1 MHLKQEFWKVWLVDC
16 CILVARG
23 YVVPRSC
30 GGDFLECKV
39 LHFEPV
45 TCALGMGLGP
55 PASRSTG
62 VATCF
67 WHGQGWEGQAGTL
80 CSVICLRVHGWWV
93 SGLDISQCLV
103 SAGWAGRWQ
112 RVSYG
117 KAGLR
122 STEPEPSLEMES
134 CLIIGLV

>member
-23 YVVPRSC
+23 YVVPWSC
-30 GGDFLECKV
+30 GGDFVECKV

-45 TCALGMGLGP
+45 TSALGMGLGP

-67 WHGQGWEGQAGTL
+67 CHGQGWEGQAGTL
-80 CSVICLRVHGWWV
+80 CSVTRLRVHG
-93 SGLDISQCLV
+93 DLV
-103 SAGWAGRWQ
+103 
-112 RVSYG
+112 
-117 KAGLR
+117 GLR
-122 STEPEPSLEMES
+122 AGHLTVFGKCWLGRKVAEGELWKSWPE
-134 CLIIGLV
+134 VH